1 MTAKCQISVGQA
13 GVYRVLSEL
22 IFRGHAPYTPTADD
36 HGVDIL
42 LPTGIRIQVK
52 TANLITRKLKHQ
64 RGISES
70 TRYRL
75 SLGWTTVG
83 AKRAH
88 VKRKRKYS
96 EECDYFV
103 IFGVQENRFWIVPS
117 FIMDGHT
124 CLELGKRP
132 AVSSEQVKAMLDSGK
147 GVLETAAALG
157 VSRGT
162 VWYRKHGD
170 LKRGSWVRGVRQC
183 EDRWDFLNAPPAELV
198 QENREVQQLEE
209 MLKQ

>member
-1 MTAKCQISVGQA
+1 M
-13 GVYRVLSEL
+13 YRVLSEL
-22 IFRGHAPYTPTADD
+22 ILRGHSPYIPIADD

-64 RGISES
+64 RGVTES

-75 SLGWTTVG
+75 SLGWTRVG
-83 AKRAH
+83 AKQKA

-96 EECDYFV
+96 DECDYFV

-117 FIMDGHT
+117 FIMDNRT
-124 CLELGKRP
+124 RLDLGTRP
-132 AVSSEQVKAMLDSGK
+132 TVSSEQVKAMLDSGK

-170 LKRGSWVRGVRQC
+170 LKRGSWTRAVRQC
-183 EDRWDFLNAPPAELV
+183 EDQWEFLNTPPADLA
-198 QENREVQQLEE
+198 QESNEVQQLEE
-209 MLKQ
+209 MLKK